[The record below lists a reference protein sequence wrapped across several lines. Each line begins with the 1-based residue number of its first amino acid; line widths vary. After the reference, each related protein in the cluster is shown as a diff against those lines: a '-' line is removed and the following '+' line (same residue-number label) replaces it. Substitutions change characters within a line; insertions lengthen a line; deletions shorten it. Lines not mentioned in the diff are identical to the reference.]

1 MQSLRWREKLEFVPV
16 GIFEVE
22 RGARHPAMEDWAAGR
37 HSGFAEDGH
46 RLLEVRP
53 SSRERKM
60 VARKLTSL
68 LLEHDHPG
76 SAAGAKE
83 QPLSAIVS
91 KTDL

>member
-22 RGARHPAMEDWAAGR
+22 RGTRHPVVEDRAAGR
-37 HSGFAEDGH
+37 HPAFAEGGH
-46 RLLEVRP
+46 SLLEVSP
-53 SSRERKM
+53 GSREREM
-60 VARKLTSL
+60 VARKLASL

-76 SAAGAKE
+76 SAAGAKA

-91 KTDL
+91 KTDF